1 MRVQILFTALILLSI
16 LVPAIAFAQDV
27 ASDVEE
33 KLYNFD
39 DMLIDGEFR
48 DPQGM
53 FERAR
58 TEAKFEG
65 VLHIERSF
73 MPQIEENAQEST
85 MRP

>member
-1 MRVQILFTALILLSI
+1 MKYSLFFSTVLFI
-16 LVPAIAFAQDV
+16 LVNPGLLWAQD
-27 ASDVEE
+27 SSGEIEE

-39 DMLIDGEFR
+39 DMLIDGSFR

-58 TEAKFEG
+58 SEAKFEG
-65 VLHIERSF
+65 VLKLERSF
-73 MPQIEENAQEST
+73 MSELENNAQESS